1 MKPNLKLEI
10 VDAILGKVNAAIET
24 TGGLIYT
31 DSKKVFLDLVPHVKL
46 EEYMAT
52 LKELKKAGALEDFE
66 NRDDCFYI
74 LHPSQS
80 RLYEIRRSLSSPTEQ
95 KSKEKPLKL
104 SFDANSGK
112 IIWGDKECELP
123 LKKMEYYVAQALF
136 EYPPETKLTEDHL
149 MRYIDPESCPADSPN
164 RIYDAVR
171 RINKKIKETFNI
183 QRLILYKESNFWMR
197 KVE

>member
-95 KSKEKPLKL
+95 KSEEKPLKL

-123 LKKMEYYVAQALF
+123 FKSIEYYVAEKVF
-136 EYPPETKLTEDHL
+136 ESPRARVKEDDIIAH
-149 MRYIDPESCPADSPN
+149 IDIVASKADSPS
-164 RIYDAVR
+164 RVVDARR
-171 RINKKIKETFNI
+171 RIN
-183 QRLILYKESNFWMR
+183 R
-197 KVE
+197 KVYPDLGINELIGYKNAIYWLNIPE

>member
-1 MKPNLKLEI
+1 MKPNPKLEI
-10 VDAILGKVNAAIET
+10 VDAILGKVNAAIDT
-24 TGGLIYT
+24 VGGAIYT
-31 DSKKVFLDLVPHVKL
+31 DSKKIFLDLAPHIKL
-46 EEYMAT
+46 EEYIAT

-95 KSKEKPLKL
+95 KSEEKPLKL

-136 EYPPETKLTEDHL
+136 EYPPKTKLTEDHL

>member
-1 MKPNLKLEI
+1 MKPNLKIEI
-10 VDAILGKVNAAIET
+10 IDALLGKVNAAIET

-80 RLYEIRRSLSSPTEQ
+80 KLYEIRRSLSSPTEK
-95 KSKEKPLKL
+95 KSDEKPLKL

-136 EYPPETKLTEDHL
+136 EYLPETKLTEDHL